1 MPILT
6 VVLLLAVGQF
16 GQANTGELRLTIVDA
31 SGLAVQ
37 GVVELVSEANHV
49 SERLE
54 TDERG
59 SLAAKRLPFGTYRV
73 SVTRAG
79 FASFAG
85 VIDIKSALPT
95 PYRVTLS
102 VAAVLSQVTVT
113 AGDTLLDPHQV
124 VSVNR
129 VGAAALAQRMTSLP
143 GRSVPDL
150 VNAQPGWLVEANGIL
165 HPRGSEYQ
173 TQFVVDGLP
182 MTDNRSPAFA
192 PEIGA
197 EDVRG
202 MNILTGGY
210 PAEYGR
216 KLGGVIEVVTAGQNR
231 PGFHGG
237 AAVTAG
243 SFATRSLDL
252 SGAYLTESRRR

>member
-1 MPILT
+1 MTPILAA
-6 VVLLLAVGQF
+6 VLLLALGQF
-16 GQANTGELRLTIVDA
+16 GQANTGELRLTVVDG
-31 SGLAVQ
+31 SGLALPSE
-37 GVVELVSEANHV
+37 VELVSESNQV
-49 SERLE
+49 RERLK
-54 TDERG
+54 TDDRG
-59 SLAAKRLPFGTYRV
+59 SLTARRLPFGTYRV
-73 SVTRAG
+73 TVTREG
-79 FASFAG
+79 FAPFAG
-85 VIDIKSALPT
+85 AIDIRSPLPT

-102 VAAVLSQVTVT
+102 VAAVQSQVTVT
-113 AGDTLLDPHQV
+113 AGDTLLDPHQA

-129 VGAAALAQRMTSLP
+129 VGADALAQRMTALP
-143 GRSVPDL
+143 GRSLPDL

-202 MNILTGGY
+202 VSILTGGY

-216 KLGGVIEVVTAGQNR
+216 KLGGVVEIVTAGQDR
-231 PGFHGG
+231 PGFHGS
-237 AAVTAG
+237 AAVMAG
-243 SFATRSLDL
+243 SFASRSADF
-252 SGAYLTESRRR
+252 SGAY